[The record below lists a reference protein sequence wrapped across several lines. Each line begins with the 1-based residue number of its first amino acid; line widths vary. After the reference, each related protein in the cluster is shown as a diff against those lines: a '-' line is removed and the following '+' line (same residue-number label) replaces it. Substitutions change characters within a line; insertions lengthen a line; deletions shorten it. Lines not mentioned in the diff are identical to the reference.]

1 MSGARPERRWHNMK
15 QVIRNEGRVRRHAR
29 IRKTISGTAERPRLC
44 VRVSNKSLYVQFV
57 DDEKAATLVSATT
70 CHKAAEGSGKNLAA
84 ATQLGKQVA
93 EAAMQKGI
101 RKAVFD
107 RGGYRYH
114 GRVKAIADAVREAGI
129 QV

>member
-1 MSGARPERRWHNMK
+1 
-15 QVIRNEGRVRRHAR
+15 
-29 IRKTISGTAERPRLC
+29 
-44 VRVSNKSLYVQFV
+44 VSNKSLYVQFV
-57 DDEKAATLVSATT
+57 DDEKAVTLVSATT
-70 CHKAAEGSGKNLAA
+70 CHKAVEAGGKNLAA

-93 EAAMQKGI
+93 ESALQKGI

>member
-1 MSGARPERRWHNMK
+1 
-15 QVIRNEGRVRRHAR
+15 
-29 IRKTISGTAERPRLC
+29 

-57 DDEKAATLVSATT
+57 DDEKSATLVSATT
-70 CHKAAEGSGKNLAA
+70 CHKAAEGGGKNMAA

-93 EAAMQKGI
+93 EAALQKGI

>member
-1 MSGARPERRWHNMK
+1 MK
-15 QVIRNEGRVRRHAR
+15 QVIRNEARVRRHER

-44 VRVSNKSLYVQFV
+44 VRVSNKNLYVQFV
-57 DDEKAATLVSATT
+57 DDAAAATLVSATT
-70 CHKAAEGSGKNLAA
+70 CQKSADGSGKNIAA

-93 EAAMQKGI
+93 EAALQKGI
-101 RKAVFD
+101 KMAVFD

-114 GRVKAIADAVREAGI
+114 GRVKAIADAVRAAGI